1 MLMKKIQLQLIFWVR
16 RPPTSGPT
24 ASASAETPAQIPI
37 AVPRCRRGKV
47 AVMMESVAGFSSAAP
62 TPWRVRAAMSEASV
76 AERIGSSALVAG
88 ALVVRWYLGHRFLLE
103 MRESLGALRSAP

>member
-37 AVPRCRRGKV
+37 AVPRCRGGKV
-47 AVMMESVAGFSSAAP
+47 AVMIESVAGFSSAAP
-62 TPWRVRAAMSEASV
+62 TPWRVRAAMSDPAPPANPHQRDAAV
-76 AERIGSSALVAG
+76 KISSPA
-88 ALVVRWYLGHRFLLE
+88 
-103 MRESLGALRSAP
+103 M